1 MPAGPPPI
9 LGGAPPSGSLGRAV
23 PVQRA
28 RSLPP
33 VTVPPRRAGRRCRRR
48 RQAEPPKRRHLKS
61 VALGVMIP
69 LRMRASRR
77 RFSQDE
83 RFFLP
88 EVTPRRERA
97 APRAPPAAPPRPP
110 NLRNSSARYCRTCP
124 GWPAP
129 LRAGWG
135 ARPGLG
141 LGGCAAM
148 RAQA

>member
-1 MPAGPPPI
+1 
-9 LGGAPPSGSLGRAV
+9 
-23 PVQRA
+23 
-28 RSLPP
+28 
-33 VTVPPRRAGRRCRRR
+33 
-48 RQAEPPKRRHLKS
+48 
-61 VALGVMIP
+61 MIP

-88 EVTPRRERA
+88 EVSPRRARA
-97 APRAPPAAPPRPP
+97 APRAPPAAPPRPL
-110 NLRNSSARYCRTCP
+110 NLGNSSARYCRTCP